1 MTNSILNVLVLAPM
15 LLFVGCQSRD
25 NVKVAERPALSDD
38 DLPAANDGFDPT
50 IEEAKAVE
58 IASASPQK
66 EETVKQPKP
75 LEHRDIDLYRHLIS
89 ELDEPSPD
97 RVYFLTL
104 TPMDDWGEHGNWMP
118 FPKETTEGIPIA
130 GKYRLDTGNAH
141 LVDGTVLQKGKQS
154 ETWMEWITIKRWIS
168 DTEADVETG
177 VWCCPLGGGASTATY
192 KKLNGKWNIVDLG
205 ASWVS

>member
-1 MTNSILNVLVLAPM
+1 M
-15 LLFVGCQSRD
+15 LFFVGCQSRD
-25 NVKVAERPALSDD
+25 DVQVVDRPTPLDD
-38 DLPAANDGFDPT
+38 DIPAAYDGVDPA
-50 IEEAKAVE
+50 IEEAKTVE
-58 IASASPQK
+58 MASAPQQN
-66 EETVKQPKP
+66 EEPVKQSKP
-75 LEHRDIDLYRHLIS
+75 LEHREIDLYRHLIS

-104 TPMDDWGEHGNWMP
+104 TPMDEWGDHGNWRP
-118 FPKETTEGIPIA
+118 FPKEATEGIPVA

-141 LVDGTVLQKGKQS
+141 LVDGRVLQKGKQT

-168 DTEADVETG
+168 DTEAEVETG

-192 KKLNGKWNIVDLG
+192 KKLNGKWEIVDYG